1 LLEFSVQTAGA
12 WEGLH
17 LGVKY
22 FAKC

>member
-1 LLEFSVQTAGA
+1 LIEFSVQTAGS